1 VFRHFNPEK
10 LTYSLTRRNT
20 VAVLVG
26 QALLPVR
33 VCRGKTEP
41 DRQGCLSYCLLLLV
55 CFTRGRAIIVR
66 ARRVWQSQRVIPL
79 GAFLLGLVIGSFLN
93 VCILRIPA
101 DKSIVLP
108 SSSCPKCGKEIAPYD
123 NIPVLSWLFLGG
135 KCRNCKTRISA
146 MYPAVELLTGLL
158 FLACY
163 FVFGLTVDA
172 IKWAVFAALLVVLT
186 ITDLRER
193 ILPDGVNF
201 FGLGA
206 GLLFSFFSKSIDG
219 TAMWMANRWFDFPP
233 PLPALSFADSVLG
246 ALGGSGLLW
255 IVAEGYFRLRG
266 REGMGLGDVKMMA
279 AVGAFF
285 GLQRTLLTILAGS
298 LLGSVIG
305 ILLIAISK
313 KGRDYEL
320 PFGTFL
326 GAGALLVLFFGT
338 PALHWYQTLIAV
350 K

>member
-1 VFRHFNPEK
+1 M
-10 LTYSLTRRNT
+10 
-20 VAVLVG
+20 
-26 QALLPVR
+26 
-33 VCRGKTEP
+33 
-41 DRQGCLSYCLLLLV
+41 
-55 CFTRGRAIIVR
+55 
-66 ARRVWQSQRVIPL
+66 IPF
-79 GAFLLGLVIGSFLN
+79 GIFLLGLAIGSFLN

-108 SSSCPKCGKEIAPYD
+108 ASSCPKCGKAIAPYD
-123 NIPVLSWLFLGG
+123 NIPVLSWLILGG
-135 KCRNCKTRISA
+135 KCRHCKTRISA

-163 FVFGLTVDA
+163 FAFGLTLDTL
-172 IKWAVFAALLVVLT
+172 KWAVFSALLVDLT

-193 ILPDGVNF
+193 ILPDAVNF
-201 FGLGA
+201 FGLA
-206 GLLFSFFSKSIDG
+206 VGLLFSPFSKQLDG
-219 TAMWMANRWFDFPP
+219 TALWLANRWFDFPP
-233 PLPALSFADSVLG
+233 PQMALSFVDALLG
-246 ALGGSGLLW
+246 AVAGSGLLW
-255 IVAEGYFRLRG
+255 LVAEGYFRLRG

-279 AVGAFF
+279 AVGAFL
-285 GLQRTLLTILAGS
+285 GLKRTLMTILAGS

-305 ILLIAISK
+305 VCLIALTK

-338 PALHWYQTLIAV
+338 PALHWYLALMGV

>member
-1 VFRHFNPEK
+1 MP
-10 LTYSLTRRNT
+10 S
-20 VAVLVG
+20 A
-26 QALLPVR
+26 A
-33 VCRGKTEP
+33 
-41 DRQGCLSYCLLLLV
+41 D
-55 CFTRGRAIIVR
+55 IVDGS
-66 ARRVWQSQRVIPL
+66 RVWHSREVIPL
-79 GAFLLGLVIGSFLN
+79 GAFLFGLLIGSFLN

-108 SSSCPKCGKEIAPYD
+108 ASSCTKCGKPIAAYD

-135 KCRNCKTRISA
+135 KCRHCKTPISA

-158 FLACY
+158 FLGCY
-163 FVFGLTVDA
+163 WVFGPTVDA
-172 IKWAVFAALLVVLT
+172 LKWAVFAALLVVLT

-193 ILPDGVNF
+193 ILPDEVNF

-206 GLLFSFFSKSIDG
+206 GLLFSFFTKSLDG
-219 TAMWMANRWFDFPP
+219 TALWLANRWFEFPP
-233 PLPALSFADSVLG
+233 PQAALSFADAVLG
-246 ALGGSGLLW
+246 ALAGSGLLW

-279 AVGAFF
+279 AVGAFL
-285 GLQRTLLTILAGS
+285 GLKRTMMTVLVGS

-305 ILLIAISK
+305 IFLMAVTK

-326 GAGALLVLFFGT
+326 GAGALLVVFFGT
-338 PALHWYQTLIAV
+338 PALHWYESLLAL